1 MERITYRITLDTYKT
16 GIQRTLR
23 GFETADNM
31 SRRISIGLV
40 AGSDTYE
47 IPLDHVTAVMYVTA
61 PNATEPSIH
70 ECVIEDNTI
79 VYDMLPITTE
89 GIAEMQVKLIETSW
103 NGARSVLVSPKFVL
117 EITESG
123 TDDSGA
129 EQTGTFT
136 ALEDALA
143 RATEVYDKRLL
154 RVEIDA
160 DCTFRVFYADG
171 TTYENEYLKEALY
184 NGNALVAESF
194 AIGGTGTRAGEDTD
208 NAKYYKNVAQS
219 VFENCRAVN
228 EDCHEVLAEVAEKT
242 VFTTFSVNFDT
253 GHLNYLSQNHS
264 FKVDETTGNL
274 VATSEVETDAETLVN
289 NFIESKSAEI
299 DARLS
304 ALERELDEVSALVG
318 EVR

>member
-1 MERITYRITLDTYKT
+1 MERITYRITLDTFKT

-89 GIAEMQVKLIETSW
+89 GIAEMQVKLIETSL
-103 NGARSVLVSPKFVL
+103 NGAKSVLVSPKFVL
-117 EITESG
+117 EINESG

-143 RATEVYDKRLL
+143 RATEVYDARLL
-154 RVEIDA
+154 KVEIDA

-208 NAKYYKNVAQS
+208 NAKYYKNVAQN
-219 VFENCRAVN
+219 VLETCRDVN
-228 EDCHEVLAEVAEKT
+228 EDCREILAEVAQKS
-242 VFTTFSVNFDT
+242 VYTTFAVNFES
-253 GHLNYLSQNHS
+253 GHLTYLSQNYV
-264 FKVDETTGNL
+264 FT
-274 VATSEVETDAETLVN
+274 VN
-289 NFIESKSAEI
+289 KEGKLEYEAQGEYAMTELMDRIT
-299 DARLS
+299 
-304 ALERELDEVSALVG
+304 ALENMVKATEA
-318 EVR
+318 

>member
-1 MERITYRITLDTYKT
+1 MERITYRITLDTFKT

-47 IPLDHVTAVMYVTA
+47 IPLDHVTAVMYVTT

-70 ECVIEDNTI
+70 DCVIEDNTI

-89 GIAEMQVKLIETSW
+89 GITEMQVKLIETSL

-117 EITESG
+117 EVTESG
-123 TDDSGA
+123 VDDGGA
-129 EQTGTFT
+129 EQTATFT

-143 RATEVYDKRLL
+143 RATEVYDARLL

-171 TTYENEYLKEALY
+171 TTYENEYFKEALY

-208 NAKYYKNVAQS
+208 NALYYKNVAQS
-219 VFENCRAVN
+219 VFENCKAVN
-228 EDCHEVLAEVAEKT
+228 DDCHEVLAEVAERT
-242 VFTTFSVNFDT
+242 VYTTFSVNFDT
-253 GHLNYLSQNHS
+253 GHLNYLSQNYN
-264 FKVDETTGNL
+264 FTVDENGRLQFESTGEYVLTDLMDTITTLENR
-274 VATSEVETDAETLVN
+274 V
-289 NFIESKSAEI
+289 K
-299 DARLS
+299 
-304 ALERELDEVSALVG
+304 ALEG
-318 EVR
+318 